1 MTELIDTR
9 VSRGPGSG
17 FQSSPA
23 WQPLVIATLLPFHV
37 GTGGAPAIDTVA
49 AGRTNLTIV
58 REESVEEG
66 AQTNPVA
73 TSDRVLLIRR
83 GCRSPSR
90 RRHGCSAF
98 SDRLSTRGSAETCRH
113 RRTSHGS
120 ARCSTWRVTGGRCPT
135 SPSAPSGRKS

>member
-66 AQTNPVA
+66 AQTDPVA

-83 GCRSPSR
+83 W
-90 RRHGCSAF
+90 
-98 SDRLSTRGSAETCRH
+98 LSLSVAEAARVLGVQRPTIYAWERGDVPH
-113 RRTSHGS
+113 RTSHGS